1 MWWRSCQRHT
11 HGIESSGL
19 CNHTA
24 RIVTIDRPDRPRF
37 FDPTPPEP
45 DIAGQQRAHPCD
57 GG

>member
-1 MWWRSCQRHT
+1 MPCRSCQCRT
-11 HGIESSGL
+11 REIESSGL

-24 RIVTIDRPDRPRF
+24 RIATVDRPDRPRF

-45 DIAGQQRAHPCD
+45 DLAGQRLAHPGD

>member
-24 RIVTIDRPDRPRF
+24 RIVTVDRPDRPHF

-45 DIAGQQRAHPCD
+45 DIGGQ
-57 GG
+57 